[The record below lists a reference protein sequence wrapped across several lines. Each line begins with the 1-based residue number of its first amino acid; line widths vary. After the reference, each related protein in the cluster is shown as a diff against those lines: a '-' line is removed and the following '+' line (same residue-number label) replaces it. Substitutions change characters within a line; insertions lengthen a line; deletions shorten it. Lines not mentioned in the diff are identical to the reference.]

1 MGMPIRMLSLMAL
14 MAAAAPAVS
23 AADADKTWPDRTVR
37 IITGG
42 AGGPPDAVA
51 RSLADT
57 FTKRWKQPV
66 IVENRPG
73 ADFIIAVRG
82 LLEAQDGHTLLFA
95 PQGVITVNPLLHGTL
110 PYDPERDFAPI
121 SLAVEDFLCV
131 AAPPSLGVNSLGELV
146 KLAATKPG
154 ELNAYVVPGAS
165 HLAWLAFQKRAGI
178 STTFVP
184 YKAPSGAVMDL
195 SAGRIHV
202 AVIPFASVRGQADA
216 GMVKVLAV
224 TNAVRAEAAP
234 EIPTVAEAG
243 YPDLTLGGLLGL
255 FGPKDMSPAL
265 QEQIASEVREI
276 LKEPEV
282 KKRLISLGLRSIGTT
297 PAEFRTVLDEQRAK
311 WAAIARAH
319 DIKPKRQ

>member
-23 AADADKTWPDRTVR
+23 AADADKAWPGRTVR
-37 IITGG
+37 IITGS

-51 RSLADT
+51 RTLADD
-57 FTKRWKQPV
+57 FAKRWKKSV

-131 AAPPSLGVNSLGELV
+131 AAAPSLGVNSLSELV
-146 KLAATKPG
+146 KLAAAKPG
-154 ELNAYVVPGAS
+154 ELNVYVAPGS
-165 HLAWLAFQKRAGI
+165 PHLAWLALQKRAGI

-184 YKAPSGAVMDL
+184 YKAPAPALMDL

-202 AVIPFASVRGQADA
+202 AVMPLAVVRGQAEA
-216 GMVKVLAV
+216 GAVKVLAV

-255 FGPKDMSPAL
+255 FGPKVMSPAL
-265 QEQIASEVREI
+265 QERIASEVREI

-282 KKRLISLGLRSIGTT
+282 EKRLINLGIRPRGTT
-297 PAEFRTVLDEQRAK
+297 PGEFRSVLDEERAK
-311 WAAIARAH
+311 WTAIARAN
-319 DIKPKRQ
+319 DIKPKR

>member
-23 AADADKTWPDRTVR
+23 AADADNAWPDRTVR
-37 IITGG
+37 IITGS

-51 RSLADT
+51 RTLADD
-57 FTKRWKQPV
+57 FAKRWKKSV

-131 AAPPSLGVNSLGELV
+131 AAAPSLGVNSLRELV
-146 KLAATKPG
+146 KLAAAKPG
-154 ELNAYVVPGAS
+154 ELNVYVAPGS
-165 HLAWLAFQKRAGI
+165 PHLAWLAFQKRAGI

-184 YKAPSGAVMDL
+184 YKAPAPALMDL

-202 AVIPFASVRGQADA
+202 AVMPLAVVRGQAEA
-216 GMVKVLAV
+216 GAVKVLAV

-265 QEQIASEVREI
+265 QERIASEVREI

-282 KKRLISLGLRSIGTT
+282 EKRLINLGIRPRGTT
-297 PAEFRTVLDEQRAK
+297 PGEFRSVLDEERAK
-311 WAAIARAH
+311 WTAIARAN
-319 DIKPKRQ
+319 DIKPKR

>member
-1 MGMPIRMLSLMAL
+1 MGMPIRMLSLIAL
-14 MAAAAPAVS
+14 MAAAAPAIS
-23 AADADKTWPDRTVR
+23 AADADKAWPDRTVR
-37 IITGG
+37 IITGS

-51 RSLADT
+51 RTLADD
-57 FTKRWKQPV
+57 FAKRWKKSV

-95 PQGVITVNPLLHGTL
+95 PQGVLTVNPLLHGTL

-131 AAPPSLGVNSLGELV
+131 AAAPSLGVSSLSELV
-146 KLAATKPG
+146 KLAAAKPG
-154 ELNAYVVPGAS
+154 ELNVYVAPGAP

-184 YKAPSGAVMDL
+184 YKAPTPALMDL
-195 SAGRIHV
+195 SADRIHV
-202 AVIPFASVRGQADA
+202 AVMPFAVVRGQAEA
-216 GMVKVLAV
+216 GAVKVLAV

-234 EIPTVAEAG
+234 AIPTVAEAG

-265 QEQIASEVREI
+265 QERIASEVREI

-282 KKRLISLGLRSIGTT
+282 EKRLINLGIRPRGTT
-297 PAEFRTVLDEQRAK
+297 PAEFRSVLDEERTK
-311 WAAIARAH
+311 WTAIARAH

>member
-1 MGMPIRMLSLMAL
+1 MAIFSKILSFVAF
-14 MAAAAPAVS
+14 MAAITPAVS
-23 AADADKTWPDRTVR
+23 AADADKAWPDRTVR
-37 IITGG
+37 IMTGSAG
-42 AGGPPDAVA
+42 APPDTVA
-51 RSLADT
+51 RTLADA

-66 IVENRPG
+66 IVENRAG
-73 ADFIIAVRG
+73 GDLILLVRG
-82 LLEAQDGHTLLFA
+82 FLEAQDGHTLLFA
-95 PQGVITVNPLLHGTL
+95 PQSLLTVHPLLHATL

-131 AAPPSLGVNSLGELV
+131 AAAPSLGVNSLSELA
-146 KLAATKPG
+146 KLAAAKPG
-154 ELNAYVVPGAS
+154 ELNAYVVPGAP

-178 STTFVP
+178 STTFVY
-184 YKAPSGAVMDL
+184 YKAPTGALMDL

-202 AVIPFASVRGQADA
+202 AVMPFAVVRGQAEA
-216 GMVKVLAV
+216 GGVKVLAV

-255 FGPKDMSPAL
+255 FGPKDMPPAL
-265 QEQIASEVREI
+265 QERIASEVREI

-282 KKRLISLGLRSIGTT
+282 AKRLINLGLRPLGTT
-297 PAEFRTVLDEQRAK
+297 PAEFRSVLDEQRAK

-319 DIKPKRQ
+319 DIKPKR